1 MAKSETTPTA
11 PAIGPLLTLLAGIEE
26 SSGLVRPDSVP
37 PAWRGCLRPLP
48 PLSHTVCDC
57 PSAPVVPVIYTPSGP
72 MRVCPRC
79 GIAPVA
85 ARGLSLCRVDFSAV
99 ARGLAALLGARGGGE
114 PIADTA
120 WPLGR
125 RGNIPLVYLRR
136 IEPAAAQIL
145 IRRQFAR
152 SGRTWFIVSTR
163 RRTEFA
169 RELFGFARVLS
180 LEELP
185 SGLPA
190 AEVFAAER
198 PAGAAVK
205 GEIPGKRPRPRRA
218 ERLVKIDKLLEY
230 LKLYAKSLAE
240 TILRRERDGLDLE
253 IPRRPTQRQLAAK
266 LGMTQSDISNCLRD
280 KSAVLLRLIWENL
293 ENPEGL
299 IRVLGGRG

>member
-1 MAKSETTPTA
+1 
-11 PAIGPLLTLLAGIEE
+11 
-26 SSGLVRPDSVP
+26 
-37 PAWRGCLRPLP
+37 
-48 PLSHTVCDC
+48 
-57 PSAPVVPVIYTPSGP
+57 

-99 ARGLAALLGARGGGE
+99 ARRLAALLGARGAGE
-114 PIADTA
+114 PIGDIA

-136 IEPAAAQIL
+136 IEPAAAQML

-152 SGRTWFIVSTR
+152 SDRTRFIVSTR
-163 RRTEFA
+163 RRAELA
-169 RELFGFARVLS
+169 GELFGFSHILS
-180 LEELP
+180 LEELL
-185 SGLPA
+185 SDSA
-190 AEVFAAER
+190 AAGALTAER
-198 PAGAAVK
+198 PARVPFRG
-205 GEIPGKRPRPRRA
+205 GLPGKRPRPRRA
-218 ERLVKIDKLLEY
+218 ERLVKIEKLLEY
-230 LKLYAKSLAE
+230 LKLYAKSLVE